1 MKKNN
6 RMGFMLIETL
16 LVSTFVLGVLTYLYV
31 QFSALKRNYDDDFK
45 YDTVPG
51 LYGVR
56 NINQYITRQNGYSTL
71 QTSVNATYGYVGFV
85 GDEICAMMSGTSCT
99 ELIGDLGAEN
109 IYFVKDTVFK
119 NHITTDLAIFETD
132 DELYRFCKKIGFSDA
147 DTDYHLI
154 VKYNDNT
161 YATMSITL

>member
-6 RMGFMLIETL
+6 RLGFMLIETL
-16 LVSTFVLGVLTYLYV
+16 LVSTFVLGVLTYLFM
-31 QFSALKRNYDDDFK
+31 QFSSLKRSYDDNFK

-56 NINQYITRQNGYSTL
+56 NINQYIIKQGGYLALRGSI
-71 QTSVNATYGYVGFV
+71 NNTYGYVEFS
-85 GDEICAMMSGTSCT
+85 CAMISGTTCSK
-99 ELIGDLGAEN
+99 LITNLEAEK
-109 IYFVKDTVFK
+109 IYFVKDTIFK
-119 NHITTDLAIFETD
+119 THITTDLVIFEKD
-132 DELYRFCKKIGFSDA
+132 DELYHFCKKINFGDA

-161 YATMSITL
+161 YSTMSVTL

>member
-6 RMGFMLIETL
+6 RLGFMLIETL
-16 LVSTFVLGVLTYLYV
+16 LVSTFVLGVLTYLFM
-31 QFSALKRNYDDDFK
+31 QFSALKRSYDDSFR

-56 NINQYITRQNGYSTL
+56 NINQYITRLGEYSTL
-71 QTSVNATYGYVGFV
+71 QSSVNDTYGYVEFS
-85 GDEICAMMSGTSCT
+85 CAMISGTTCSALVTNLET
-99 ELIGDLGAEN
+99 EK

-119 NHITTDLAIFETD
+119 SYITTDLAIFESD
-132 DELYRFCKKIGFSDA
+132 DELYHFCKKINFGDA